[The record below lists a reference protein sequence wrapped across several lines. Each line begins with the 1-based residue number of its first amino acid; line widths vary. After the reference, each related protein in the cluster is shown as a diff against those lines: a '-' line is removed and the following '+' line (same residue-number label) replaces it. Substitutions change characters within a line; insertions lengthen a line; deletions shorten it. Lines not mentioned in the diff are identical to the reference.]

1 MPDTVDS
8 NGMAAA
14 INSAKANFESD
25 TGNSFKAFCRL
36 LENDEFST
44 KSGFTTKAQEEN
56 QQFFEYLASNFEYKS
71 GTEEEEKSEAS
82 DGGKE
87 ALIDKGKVTSA
98 KEKAKNDK
106 TLSGDV
112 SSDFLDAMVTNNSK
126 SQQDIGVD
134 PTDPEGSSDDNVTD
148 TCLLYT
154 SDAADE

>member
-25 TGNSFKAFCRL
+25 TGNSFKAFRRL

-71 GTEEEEKSEAS
+71 GTEEEEK
-82 DGGKE
+82 
-87 ALIDKGKVTSA
+87 A
-98 KEKAKNDK
+98 KPAMEERKL
-106 TLSGDV
+106 LSTRAR
-112 SSDFLDAMVTNNSK
+112 SLRRRKKPRTTRHFRETFHRTFLT
-126 SQQDIGVD
+126 QW
-134 PTDPEGSSDDNVTD
+134 
-148 TCLLYT
+148 
-154 SDAADE
+154 